1 MTSAIQAPHGFVL
14 NVGHEAGAK
23 ADNFMG
29 STFPLAARK
38 GALTQSVTYF

>member
-1 MTSAIQAPHGFVL
+1 MTSAIQAPRGFVL

-23 ADNFMG
+23 ADHFVG
-29 STFPLAARK
+29 YTFPLAARK